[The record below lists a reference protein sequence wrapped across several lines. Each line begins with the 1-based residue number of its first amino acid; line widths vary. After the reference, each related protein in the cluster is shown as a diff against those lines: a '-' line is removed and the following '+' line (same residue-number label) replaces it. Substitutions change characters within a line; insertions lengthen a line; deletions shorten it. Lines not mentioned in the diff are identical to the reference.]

1 MSIFLCIQSNLYIYS
16 SIFSTRI
23 CLELWMVWTNGLD
36 ISCVGS
42 MPLNLGR
49 APPISIQYPVHDWSM
64 CSTIL
69 AVQRQTSYSSGSQ
82 HKGLRSVRGRK
93 CGGKHAAVST
103 LHFTPESYPTSGAS
117 GARKL
122 RCISELGA
130 QWALSLLPSSHNTA
144 QHARAEWRPVQGK
157 Q

>member
-1 MSIFLCIQSNLYIYS
+1 
-16 SIFSTRI
+16 
-23 CLELWMVWTNGLD
+23 MVSTNGLD

-49 APPISIQYPVHDWSM
+49 APPLSIQYPVHHWSM

-103 LHFTPESYPTSGAS
+103 LHFTLYTLHQSLTQHQVQAALENSAAG
-117 GARKL
+117 L
-122 RCISELGA
+122 RAVHSE
-130 QWALSLLPSSHNTA
+130 QHSPSSHPHTT
-144 QHARAEWRPVQGK
+144 QHNMLGLNGDQCRANNKLAKWSVRCIHLSSWCKGSRR
-157 Q
+157 